1 MKVCI
6 KERLWNFVALM
17 VFALVMVSCTEKQDS
32 VVLSKDFQGETWG
45 RFDYLEAT
53 YNVVKAPM
61 TADVVMDIAVTDV
74 YPNIYPYHEDDD
86 GTFVITLSINAPDGS
101 QRSREFTFRLKDR
114 NGNFKSEKTEG
125 YYHFELPLINGM
137 SFSEK
142 GEYHFKVENKY
153 SKDPLYGVKSL
164 RIIKI

>member
-1 MKVCI
+1 MKNKLGI
-6 KERLWNFVALM
+6 FIALIIM
-17 VFALVMVSCTEKQDS
+17 MFGLSSCSEKQDS
-32 VVLSKDFQGETWG
+32 TVISKDFSGEQWG
-45 RFDYLEAT
+45 RFDYLEAD

-61 TADVVMDIAVTDV
+61 TADLVMELEVSDV
-74 YPNIYPYHEDDD
+74 FPNIYPYHGDDD
-86 GTFVITLSINAPDGS
+86 GIFVITLSINAPDGS
-101 QRSREFTFRLKDR
+101 QRSREYTFRLKDR
-114 NGNFKSEKTEG
+114 EGNFKSKKTEG

-142 GEYHFKVENKY
+142 GVYHFKVENKY

>member
-1 MKVCI
+1 MKNKLGI
-6 KERLWNFVALM
+6 FIALIIM
-17 VFALVMVSCTEKQDS
+17 VFGLSSCSEKQDS
-32 VVLSKDFQGETWG
+32 TVISKDFSGEQWG
-45 RFDYLEAT
+45 RFDYLEADF
-53 YNVVKAPM
+53 NVVKAPM
-61 TADVVMDIAVTDV
+61 TADLVMELEVSDV
-74 YPNIYPYHEDDD
+74 FPNIYPYHEDDD
-86 GTFVITLSINAPDGS
+86 GPVVVTLSINAPDGS

-114 NGNFKSEKTEG
+114 DGNFKSEKTEG

>member
-1 MKVCI
+1 MKNKLGI
-6 KERLWNFVALM
+6 FIALIIM
-17 VFALVMVSCTEKQDS
+17 VFGLSSCSEKQDS
-32 VVLSKDFQGETWG
+32 TVISKDFSGEQWG
-45 RFDYLEAT
+45 RFDYLEADF
-53 YNVVKAPM
+53 NVVKAPM
-61 TADVVMDIAVTDV
+61 IADLVMELEVSDV
-74 YPNIYPYHEDDD
+74 FPNIYPYHEDDD

-114 NGNFKSEKTEG
+114 NGNFKSENTEG